1 LNFFDDII
9 FFRRNEMINFNIDHS
24 EQVSTLTVKGRI
36 DNEGIQG
43 FQDALNAL
51 LEKES
56 KTVILNLTIF
66 GFINSSGIGKL
77 LIFYKKSKN
86 FGRETSINGIS
97 DDVFTLFKAI
107 RLDKL
112 IDIKR

>member
-1 LNFFDDII
+1 
-9 FFRRNEMINFNIDHS
+9 MIDFKID
-24 EQVSTLTVKGRI
+24 QNGTKVTLSIQGRI

-56 KTVILNLTIF
+56 QTVVLNFNKLE
-66 GFINSSGIGKL
+66 FINSSGIGKL

-86 FGRETSINGIS
+86 LGKETTIDGIS
-97 DDVFTLFKAI
+97 DDIFTLFKAI

>member
-1 LNFFDDII
+1 
-9 FFRRNEMINFNIDHS
+9 MINFNIDHNDKIS
-24 EQVSTLTVKGRI
+24 ILTVTGRI

-43 FQDALNAL
+43 FQDALSAL
-51 LEKES
+51 LEKDS
-56 KTVILNLTIF
+56 KSVVLNFNQLE
-66 GFINSSGIGKL
+66 FINSSGIGKL

-86 FGRETSINGIS
+86 LGKETSIQGIS
-97 DDVFTLFKAI
+97 DDIFTLFKAI

>member
-1 LNFFDDII
+1 
-9 FFRRNEMINFNIDHS
+9 MINFNIDHN

-43 FQDALNAL
+43 FQEALSAL
-51 LEKES
+51 LEKDS
-56 KTVILNLTIF
+56 KTVVLNLDALE
-66 GFINSSGIGKL
+66 FINSSGIGKL

-86 FGRETSINGIS
+86 LGRETSIQGIS
-97 DDVFTLFKAI
+97 DDIFTLFKAI